1 LVDFPHPGKLEY
13 FACSFA
19 FDEVFEVDTLRLTV
33 SNTDPYGRWV
43 ELAVTKKSVTPFQP
57 AKAENLARDG
67 FSATAIDDTVW
78 GLRVNSIEGDTIALG
93 RFRGQYLLLNFWGE
107 WCKPCLDE
115 IPVLVQA
122 RSDHSASPL
131 QIVSFLKS
139 YNIRKARDVIRANH
153 MTWPHLLLSD
163 ELESFFKIRGYPTN
177 ILIRPDGKYLV
188 LTGAI
193 QKSTFDVLL
202 VHVRSLGRP

>member
-1 LVDFPHPGKLEY
+1 
-13 FACSFA
+13 
-19 FDEVFEVDTLRLTV
+19 LTV
-33 SNTDPYGRWV
+33 SSADPYGRWV
-43 ELAVTKKSVTPFQP
+43 ELAVTKKPVTPFQP
-57 AKAENLARDG
+57 AQAENLARDG
-67 FSATAIDDTVW
+67 FSTTAIDDAVW

-93 RFRGQYLLLNFWGE
+93 RFRGRYLLLNFWGE

-115 IPVLVQA
+115 IPVLVQVSLD
-122 RSDHSASPL
+122 RSASPL
-131 QIVSFLKS
+131 QIVSILKS
-139 YNIRKARDVIRANH
+139 YNIRKAKEVISANH

-193 QKSTFDVLL
+193 QKSTLDAL
-202 VHVRSLGRP
+202 VH